1 MNAEAA
7 WVEQAAR
14 GLMPPPLH
22 RPTARREAA
31 ARPAPLEAPPLPPTM
46 PLGEWQ
52 PPPPELATAGAAKA
66 AAATAA
72 AERVLEHGPRDFHGA
87 LGLAAGGG
95 TPASMAQRSV
105 EVLRRLES
113 VLDVGE
119 PWLTEAEAR
128 EQVAAARRR
137 ARRAKAAVTLL
148 AAADGVLAGGVHDH
162 CGALGLSGAV
172 WKESAEARRRQAQ
185 EGCKAALRA
194 LDVNACAPEDA
205 PPLSAEQQERIERA
219 QSRVRAAAAALESR
233 AVQMAMVSMESLE
246 PLQTY
251 DDFVQR
257 RGRDGGRARA
267 QAEEGAEAAE
277 AALGKRARE

>member
-1 MNAEAA
+1 MYKRQVEA
-7 WVEQAAR
+7 
-14 GLMPPPLH
+14 
-22 RPTARREAA
+22 
-31 ARPAPLEAPPLPPTM
+31 
-46 PLGEWQ
+46 
-52 PPPPELATAGAAKA
+52 
-66 AAATAA
+66 
-72 AERVLEHGPRDFHGA
+72 
-87 LGLAAGGG
+87 
-95 TPASMAQRSV
+95 
-105 EVLRRLES
+105 LRRLES

-148 AAADGVLAGGVHDH
+148 ATADRVLAGGVHDH

-172 WKESAEARRRQAQ
+172 WKNSAEARRQQAR
-185 EGCKAALRA
+185 EGCTAALHA
-194 LDVNACAPEDA
+194 LDVDACAPEDA

-257 RGRDGGRARA
+257 RGRDRGRARA
-267 QAEEGAEAAE
+267 QEEEGAEAAE
-277 AALGKRARE
+277 AALEAWVAREEAAAAREVREREVRERHREAFVQMREARGGDCKSCLLYTSPSPRDRG